1 MDVREPSAEGQK
13 KNQDRGM
20 GNIYSFFSK
29 LVHYLKEL
37 ISVKSKDRQ
46 GAVTS
51 FFSKWRGLA
60 LVVVLPMVATG
71 AYYLFWV
78 SDRYVS
84 TTQLIVKDSASSQSA
99 TPALG
104 FLVPGIGADTQDAFL
119 VVNYIQSLDMALY
132 LDEKLNLAGYYK
144 SSEHDFFSRLA
155 FDATQE
161 DYLEYYRAH
170 TNITYD
176 EATGIITMEMQAFNP
191 AFAKRL
197 IETAVQKSEDF
208 VNAISNQLADKQV
221 SFVKNEVE
229 LAQGKLR
236 SAKQQILDFQN
247 NHKIVSPEELT
258 KGISTIIQGLEASL
272 AEQRAKLT
280 SAKTYLNTDSS
291 QIVSM
296 KADIDALENQIEME
310 KVRLVGVGEE
320 EGEQRLNSLGAHFQN
335 LELDLQFA
343 TDAYAASLR
352 ALETARMEASGK
364 LKHLMV
370 VTQPSL
376 AEKAEYPRKVYSLT
390 SLAIILLMLYGI
402 GKMLV
407 VTIRDHRM

>member
-1 MDVREPSAEGQK
+1 MDVREPSVEGQK
-13 KNQDRGM
+13 KNQDQSVE
-20 GNIYSFFSK
+20 NFHSLFSN
-29 LVHYLKEL
+29 LFHPLKKL
-37 ISVKSKDRQ
+37 ISVTSEGQR
-46 GAVTS
+46 GAATR
-51 FFSKWRGLA
+51 FFHKWRGLA
-60 LVVVLPMVATG
+60 LVVVLPMVVTG
-71 AYYLFWV
+71 SYYLFWV

-84 TTQLIVKDSASSQSA
+84 TTQLIVKDSTSSQAAS
-99 TPALG
+99 PALG

-132 LDEKLNLAGYYK
+132 LDEKLSLADYYK
-144 SSEHDFFSRLA
+144 SSQHDIFSRLA
-155 FDATQE
+155 NDATQE
-161 DYLEYYRAH
+161 DYLDYYRAH
-170 TNITYD
+170 THITYD
-176 EATGIITMEMQAFNP
+176 EVTGIITMEMQAFNP

-197 IETAVQKSEDF
+197 IETAIQKSEDF

-236 SAKQQILDFQN
+236 STKQEILDFQN
-247 NHKIVSPEELT
+247 SHKIVSPEELT

-291 QIVSM
+291 QIISM

-343 TDAYAASLR
+343 TDAYAASLK

-376 AEKAEYPRKVYSLT
+376 AEKAEYPHKLYNLT
-390 SLAIILLMLYGI
+390 SLAIVLLMLYGI
-402 GKMLV
+402 GRMLV